1 MADMYTNGHQQGF
14 LEGLEWALKYNK
26 IVGGMEYRNLLEFK
40 IKEINND
47 INGD

>member
-26 IVGGMEYRNLLEFK
+26 IVGGIEYRKLLEFK
-40 IKEINND
+40 IKEVNED
-47 INGD
+47 LL